1 MAVEKEII
9 VALEF
14 GSSKIRGIAGCKN
27 LDGSVQLLAVEEM
40 DARACIRKGM
50 VYNIDKTVMSLR
62 NIVEKFEQAL
72 EMRVK
77 RVFLGIGGMALKT
90 RKNVVS
96 KQFTAK
102 AIVTQEMVDEL
113 LETNA
118 NSKFFGYELLQVVP
132 QEYRLGT
139 DSAID
144 PIGILSDR
152 LEGTFLNI
160 MVKAEAKEYMLKCL
174 EMVGLQVAGILVAP
188 LALSAGVLTDTEKRL
203 GCAMVDF
210 GFGTTTVTVY
220 KNNLLRHLAVIPLG
234 GNNITSD
241 ICSLQIEEEDAE
253 NLKLKHGCAY
263 TERKPGDVEKN
274 LLVNNIRTIEEK
286 VLMEIVETR
295 QEEILNNV
303 LNQIRN
309 SGFEDGLQ
317 TGLVISGG
325 ASNMMQLE
333 KAIAERIHPEK
344 TRFVKLLPI
353 TMINDGIDGVAK
365 DGTMNIL
372 LALLNEGNMNCV
384 EPIPEEIPE
393 QADENPIEENIEVQ
407 EEIVEQNPTQ
417 EDVVEEDVNESELN
431 HTEIDE
437 QEEDSSEEEEKVEK
451 TPKESAFKRWFKRVL
466 DTVSEE

>member
-14 GSSKIRGIAGCKN
+14 GSSKIRGIAGSKN

-77 RVFLGIGGMALKT
+77 KVFLGIGGMALKT
-90 RKNVVS
+90 KKNVVS
-96 KQFTAK
+96 KQFATK

-113 LETNA
+113 LETNT
-118 NSKFFGYELLQVVP
+118 NSKFPGYEILQVVP

-144 PIGILSDR
+144 PVGILSDK
-152 LEGTFLNI
+152 LEGSFLNI
-160 MVKAEAKEYMLKCL
+160 MVKSEVKEYMLKCL
-174 EMVGLQVAGILVAP
+174 EMVGLQVAGFLMAP
-188 LALSAGVLTDTEKRL
+188 LALSAGILTDTEKRL

-210 GFGTTTVTVY
+210 GFGTTTVAVY

-253 NLKLKHGCAY
+253 NLKLKHGSAY
-263 TERKPGDVEKN
+263 TERKSGDVEKN
-274 LLVNNIRTIEEK
+274 LLVNNVRTIEEK

-317 TGLVISGG
+317 TGLVVSGG
-325 ASNMMQLE
+325 ASNMKQLE
-333 KAIAERIHPEK
+333 KAITERIHPEK
-344 TRFVKLLPI
+344 TRFVKFLPI
-353 TMINDGIDGVAK
+353 TMVNDGADEVAK

-372 LALLNEGNMNCV
+372 LALLNEGNQNCV
-384 EPIPEEIPE
+384 EPIPEELPE
-393 QADENPIEENIEVQ
+393 EVEELKEEVVEVQ
-407 EEIVEQNPTQ
+407 EDIVEPQPVQ
-417 EDVVEEDVNESELN
+417 EEVVEEDANEPEPEQ
-431 HTEIDE
+431 TENDE
-437 QEEDSSEEEEKVEK
+437 QEDAASDEEEKVEK
-451 TPKESAFKRWFKRVL
+451 APKENAFKRWFKRVL

>member
-1 MAVEKEII
+1 
-9 VALEF
+9 
-14 GSSKIRGIAGCKN
+14 
-27 LDGSVQLLAVEEM
+27 
-40 DARACIRKGM
+40 
-50 VYNIDKTVMSLR
+50 
-62 NIVEKFEQAL
+62 
-72 EMRVK
+72 
-77 RVFLGIGGMALKT
+77 
-90 RKNVVS
+90 
-96 KQFTAK
+96 
-102 AIVTQEMVDEL
+102 
-113 LETNA
+113 
-118 NSKFFGYELLQVVP
+118 
-132 QEYRLGT
+132 
-139 DSAID
+139 
-144 PIGILSDR
+144 
-152 LEGTFLNI
+152 
-160 MVKAEAKEYMLKCL
+160 
-174 EMVGLQVAGILVAP
+174 
-188 LALSAGVLTDTEKRL
+188 
-203 GCAMVDF
+203 
-210 GFGTTTVTVY
+210 
-220 KNNLLRHLAVIPLG
+220 LRHLAVIPLG

-437 QEEDSSEEEEKVEK
+437 QEEDSSEEEEKIEK